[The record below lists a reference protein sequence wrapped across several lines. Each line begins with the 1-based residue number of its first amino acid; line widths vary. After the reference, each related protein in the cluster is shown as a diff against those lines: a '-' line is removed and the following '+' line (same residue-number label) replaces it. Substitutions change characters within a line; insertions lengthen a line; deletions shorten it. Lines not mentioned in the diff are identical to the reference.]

1 MKDLSLFANFKKYD
15 MIARKKLSA
24 WQPFFSGAQ
33 FASMAAREY
42 PAGKKRR
49 NHYES
54 AADP

>member
-15 MIARKKLSA
+15 MIAGKKLSA

-33 FASMAAREY
+33 FASLTARKY
-42 PAGKKRR
+42 PADEKRR
-49 NHYES
+49 NDYES

>member
-1 MKDLSLFANFKKYD
+1 
-15 MIARKKLSA
+15 MIAGKKLSA

-42 PAGKKRR
+42 PAGEKRG
-49 NHYES
+49 NDYES